1 MHNKRRRP
9 SQRVSRYGAG
19 VAGNDDQMRADR
31 MRADR
36 MRAWAERLGPASSEP
51 GTETIPAATV
61 VLLRDGAEG
70 IEALVLLRN
79 SKLAFAGGMWVFPG
93 GRVDAG
99 DRVSAEPPDRIDDVI
114 HAARNAAVRESAE
127 EAGLLVAPDS
137 LTVYAHWSPPKI
149 APKRFATWFFVAPA
163 PSGDVVVDGG
173 EIHEHAWV
181 RPADGL
187 ARRDAGEIEL
197 APPTWVTLHDLAQF
211 ATVDEAIAAIGLREP
226 EFFETQIVMIDNTIV
241 AMWQGDAGYESG
253 DPHAVGG
260 RHRLLMA
267 DEGWSYERRN

>member
-1 MHNKRRRP
+1 
-9 SQRVSRYGAG
+9 
-19 VAGNDDQMRADR
+19 
-31 MRADR
+31 

-61 VLLRDGAEG
+61 VLLRDGVDGVET
-70 IEALVLLRN
+70 LVLLRN

-93 GRVDAG
+93 GRVDPG
-99 DRVSAEPPDRIDDVI
+99 DRMTAEPPDPVGDVVE
-114 HAARNAAVRESAE
+114 AARKAAVREAAE
-127 EAGLLVAPDS
+127 EAGLSVAPET

-163 PSGDVVVDGG
+163 PPGDVVVDGG

-211 ATVDEAIAAIGLREP
+211 TTVDDALAAIGRREP
-226 EFFETQIVMIDNTIV
+226 EFFETQIMRIGDAIV
-241 AMWQGDAGYESG
+241 AMWHGDAGYESG
-253 DPHAVGG
+253 DPHAAGG
-260 RHRLLMA
+260 RHRLLMS
-267 DEGWSYERRN
+267 DDGWSYERHD